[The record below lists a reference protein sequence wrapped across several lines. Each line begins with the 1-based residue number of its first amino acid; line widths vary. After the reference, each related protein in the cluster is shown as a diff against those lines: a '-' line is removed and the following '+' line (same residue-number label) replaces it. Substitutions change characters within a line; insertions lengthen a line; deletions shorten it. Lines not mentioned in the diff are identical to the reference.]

1 MTAPVD
7 DSDLRSVVTRQQ
19 DMIEKLITTVGLHQR
34 QLSALWQRVQDLEG
48 IPFPEQEP
56 PGS

>member
-1 MTAPVD
+1 MTAPAD

-19 DMIEKLITTVGLHQR
+19 DMIEKLIATVGLHQR

-48 IPFPEQEP
+48 VPFPEQEP